1 MDSFLKFYVL
11 TWHEKLGD
19 LSNINNFTESV
30 RKNLMMMDM
39 IQKKS
44 RQEIDKYILQVLLNT
59 GE

>member
-11 TWHEKLGD
+11 TWHEKLGNM
-19 LSNINNFTESV
+19 SNINNFTESV